1 MVSVGLHEKMPPFI
15 FRGRS
20 ARKIKGFPRMPDQQF
35 KRHIAFKLRIGD
47 ILIGKPVMDQER
59 FSFLELGD
67 KKIIRVNIVGNIVDK
82 YESEGESKFGSL
94 TLDDG
99 SGQIKLKIFG
109 DDLEKFKTVVQGQTV
124 LVIGVLRVYNNETY
138 VAPEIIKEL
147 DPKYLLVRKLE
158 NEKDK
163 TQSAPP
169 IEKTQI
175 NAVKDQILEMIKTSE
190 SDGGIEVDNLIMK
203 LREVSPEVINQEI
216 KKLLEEGIIFE
227 PRPGKVRWLG

>member
-1 MVSVGLHEKMPPFI
+1 
-15 FRGRS
+15 
-20 ARKIKGFPRMPDQQF
+20 MPDQQF

-67 KKIIRVNIVGNIVDK
+67 KKIIRVNLVGNIVDK
-82 YESEGESKFGSL
+82 YESEGESQYASL

-109 DDLEKFKTVVQGQTV
+109 DDVARFKNVAQGQTV
-124 LVIGVLRVYNNETY
+124 LTIGVLRVYNGETY
-138 VAPEIIKEL
+138 VSPEIIKEL

-163 TQSAPP
+163 TQTAPP
-169 IEKTQI
+169 IEKNQMT
-175 NAVKDQILEMIKTSE
+175 AVKDQILEMIKTSE
-190 SDGGIEVDNLIMK
+190 ADGGIEVDNLIMK
-203 LREVSPEVINQEI
+203 LRDVSPEIINQEV
-216 KKLLEEGIIFE
+216 KKMLEEGIIFE